1 MKKRVLITT
10 EIPAAAFLK
19 LSKRFQVTWNKH
31 RLNETQLVQKV
42 GPFHGLLTSL
52 ADPITE
58 KVFQAAPQLEC
69 VANFAV
75 GYNNIDL
82 ATAKKRGIWVT
93 NTPDV
98 LTEATAD
105 LTWALIL
112 SCARRVP
119 EGERLVRS
127 GKFKG
132 VHALMLLGRELFGK
146 TLGVYGFGRIGKA
159 VAWRGRGWN
168 MKVLYHQR
176 KREST
181 SVEKRYNARYVP
193 FETLVR
199 SSDILSVNSP
209 LTPETRHRFTR
220 REFQQ
225 MKKTSLFVN
234 TGRGP
239 IHQEKDLAE
248 ALRKGWIFSAGLDVY
263 EHEPKID
270 KGLLK
275 LPNCT
280 LLPHIGSAN
289 VETRDRMALLA
300 AENIERV
307 LTGQKPKTPV
317 FTL

>member
-1 MKKRVLITT
+1 MKKWVLITS
-10 EIPAAAFLK
+10 EIPTAAFQK

-31 RLNETQLVQKV
+31 RLNEKQLIQKV

-69 VANFAV
+69 VANYAV

-82 ATAKKRGIWVT
+82 ATAKKNGIWVT

-132 VHALMLLGRELFGK
+132 VHALMLLGRELVGK

-176 KREST
+176 KRESV

-193 FETLVR
+193 FETLVQH
-199 SSDILSVNSP
+199 SDILSVNSP

-220 REFQQ
+220 REFKQ
-225 MKKTSLFVN
+225 MKKTAIFVN

-248 ALRKGWIFSAGLDVY
+248 ALRKAWIFSAGLDVY

-275 LPNCT
+275 RSNCT

-307 LTGQKPKTPV
+307 LTGRKPTTPV
-317 FTL
+317 FQL